1 MGESERAEKLQQ
13 RMQTQ
18 LDYIKSKVYGARV
31 KPKSVMLVSK
41 MNHNYGGKGSFL
53 MICATLPG

>member
-18 LDYIKSKVYGARV
+18 LDYIKSKVDSASM
-31 KPKSVMLVSK
+31 KPKSMMLV
-41 MNHNYGGKGSFL
+41 F
-53 MICATLPG
+53 